1 MKEKEINAAFA
12 SCAFIYDHAG
22 GLLSATVITWENEE
36 DGIQFSR
43 QEFASKKSTAE
54 EMFKI
59 LPDKKG
65 IGWLMTRSGRVRA
78 FVTPFTNARLGTFYN
93 FLEDLEKAYFTKHPE
108 GIAIKINPKGPRS

>member
-1 MKEKEINAAFA
+1 MEKEINPTLAT
-12 SCAFIYDHAG
+12 CAFIYDHAG

-54 EMFKI
+54 EMFKT

-78 FVTPFTNARLGTFYN
+78 FVTPFTNARLGTLYA
-93 FLEDLEKAYFTKHPE
+93 FLEDLEKTYFSERPTGVSFPC
-108 GIAIKINPKGPRS
+108 NPKGPRS

>member
-1 MKEKEINAAFA
+1 MEKEINPELAT
-12 SCAFIYDHAG
+12 CAFIYDHAG

-54 EMFKI
+54 EMFKT
-59 LPDKKG
+59 LPTDKWM
-65 IGWLMTRSGRVRA
+65 GWIMTHSGRVRA
-78 FVTPFTNARLGTFYN
+78 FVSKFTNARIGTIYD
-93 FLEDLEKAYFTKHPE
+93 FLEDLEKQYFSSHPE